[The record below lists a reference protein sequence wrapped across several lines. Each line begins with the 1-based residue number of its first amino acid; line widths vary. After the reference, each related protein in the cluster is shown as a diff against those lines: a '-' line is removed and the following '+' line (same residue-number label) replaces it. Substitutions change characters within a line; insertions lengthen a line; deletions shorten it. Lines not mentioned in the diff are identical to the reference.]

1 MESYKQLSKISY
13 LSYITT
19 GGERSSY
26 DLHFFI
32 LMFIFAAWILTIG
45 IVAAVYKA
53 KHALNIWLKIIG
65 MGGFLYPLAIAVF
78 LGIEYG
84 IIY

>member
-1 MESYKQLSKISY
+1 MI
-13 LSYITT
+13 
-19 GGERSSY
+19 
-26 DLHFFI
+26 LHFFI

-84 IIY
+84 IIR

>member
-26 DLHFFI
+26 DFAFFI

>member
-1 MESYKQLSKISY
+1 
-13 LSYITT
+13 
-19 GGERSSY
+19 
-26 DLHFFI
+26 
-32 LMFIFAAWILTIG
+32 MFIFAAWILTIG

-53 KHALNIWLKIIG
+53 KRALNIWLEIIG